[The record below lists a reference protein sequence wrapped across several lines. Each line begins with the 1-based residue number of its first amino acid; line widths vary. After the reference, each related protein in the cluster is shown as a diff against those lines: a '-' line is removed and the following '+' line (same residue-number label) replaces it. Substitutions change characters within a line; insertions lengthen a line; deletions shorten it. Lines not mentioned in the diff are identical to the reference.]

1 MKGKGILIL
10 MGYDYVH
17 AIEDLVKAEDTFI
30 LITKNNTQFI
40 QPDNLAKLEAIMGDR
55 LLISTQSAKDIEGL
69 VASGKYAT
77 LLTLGWRKLLDV
89 NKFDA
94 LDRLVNVHPALLPE
108 YKGYHP
114 VPFVLLNQEANHGIT
129 AHEITNEMDAG
140 AIILRREIAI
150 NPFSTLPSLQYLVNQ
165 EMPSFIMELFAL
177 IRSEDIE
184 LKPNND
190 EDTVVRAPKR
200 TPEDSEVRLEDTV
213 AEMFLKVKAS
223 DANRFPAYFI
233 INGEKVNI
241 RLYRDEDAKRQT
253 EFDI

>member
-1 MKGKGILIL
+1 
-10 MGYDYVH
+10 MGYDYVQ
-17 AIEDLVKAEDTFI
+17 ALEDLVETENTFV

-40 QPDNLAKLEAIMGDR
+40 RPNNLAKLQAIMGDR
-55 LLISTQSAKDIEGL
+55 LLISTQSATDIEGL
-69 VASGKYAT
+69 VASGRYGT

-140 AIILRREIAI
+140 PIILRREIAI
-150 NPFSTLPSLQYLVNQ
+150 SRFSTLPSLQYLVDQ
-165 EMPSFIMELFAL
+165 EMPNFIKELFAL
-177 IRSEDIE
+177 IRTEDIE

-213 AEMFLKVKAS
+213 ADMFLKVIAS
-223 DANRFPAYFI
+223 DANRFPAYFM

-241 RLYRDEDAKRQT
+241 RLYRNEDAERQT

>member
-1 MKGKGILIL
+1 

-17 AIEDLVKAEDTFI
+17 AIEDLVEAEDIFV

-40 QPDNLAKLEAIMGDR
+40 RPENLAKLQGIMGDR
-55 LLISTQSAKDIEGL
+55 LSISTQSAADIEGL

-89 NKFDA
+89 NKFGDI
-94 LDRLVNVHPALLPE
+94 DRLVNVHPALLPE

-129 AHEITNEMDAG
+129 AHEITNKMDAG

-150 NPFSTLPSLQYLVNQ
+150 NQFSTLPSLQYLVNQ
-165 EMPSFIMELFAL
+165 EMPKFIMELFAL
-177 IRSEDIE
+177 IRSEEIE
-184 LKPNND
+184 LKPNKD
-190 EDTVVRAPKR
+190 RDTVVRAPKR

-223 DANRFPAYFI
+223 DANRFPAYFMV
-233 INGEKVNI
+233 NGEKVNV
-241 RLYRDEDAKRQT
+241 RLYRDEDAERQT